1 MVVET
6 PFNQFFSNKF
16 KSLPTFLSHCIFCFG
31 KHITEVK
38 WFENLTLKCNS
49 EYLLY
54 SLTCMHCVLLMKR
67 AVGFT
72 ITYSTQAQKFY
83 PKNYYIGCCGYREIK
98 CSVSDTKRLML
109 YCV

>member
-72 ITYSTQAQKFY
+72 QPKLKSFIQRIITLVVVGIVKL
-83 PKNYYIGCCGYREIK
+83 NVR
-98 CSVSDTKRLML
+98 
-109 YCV
+109 